1 MEKVIVEG
9 ANLKI
14 NELNTKPT
22 SKFLE
27 LIGGALEGELW
38 LAERIIEYRP
48 FETIASLFSAFEKV
62 INNATEQ
69 EKIRLIASHPDL
81 APTIETKLS
90 EASIHEQAS
99 AGLNKLSPQEYDTF
113 HRLNTQY
120 HQQFGFPFV
129 ICARENTKSSILE
142 KFESRL
148 SNSRSQEIQTGI
160 AEILKI
166 IHLRLIDLIDTV
178 VIWKTK
184 SHMVKVISHFIE
196 LMQHL

>member
-1 MEKVIVEG
+1 MEKVIVKG
-9 ANLKI
+9 VNLKL

-38 LAERIIEYRP
+38 LAERIIEHRP
-48 FETIASLFSAFEKV
+48 FATIDSLFSAFDQV
-62 INNATEQ
+62 MNDANEQ

-81 APTIETKLS
+81 APTVDTKLS
-90 EASIHEQAS
+90 ESSIHEQAS
-99 AGLNKLSPQEYDTF
+99 AGLNKLSPQEYETF
-113 HRLNTQY
+113 NRLNTQY

-142 KFESRL
+142 TFEARL
-148 SNSRSQEIQTGI
+148 SNTRSQEIEIAI

-166 IHLRLIDLIDTV
+166 IRLRLIDLIDT
-178 VIWKTK
+178 
-184 SHMVKVISHFIE
+184 SES
-196 LMQHL
+196 